1 VPFQFN
7 WEQGVGYQDATR
19 VVMNVQPVVPFMLND
34 DWNLIARWIMPFVS
48 QPRCRPDLSGQPD
61 GQQGHEVRTVPV
73 PDRWR
78 FRLLRRLARDR
89 SGAQDQIDRA
99 HRDVFGI
106 TRANGENIGAGI
118 DGRDDAAFIAKN
130 LVGQLRADLA
140 RFVDMV
146 ELQRRGKHRA
156 AIGGGGQRQHSALL
170 RDDAFGPR
178 GEVDQDADRGVG
190 A

>member
-1 VPFQFN
+1 LLLKFGARAQPSGDATELAKAVSNPVADLVSVPFQFN

-89 SGAQDQIDRA
+89 SGAQDQI
-99 HRDVFGI
+99 
-106 TRANGENIGAGI
+106 
-118 DGRDDAAFIAKN
+118 AFTLI
-130 LVGQLRADLA
+130 L
-140 RFVDMV
+140 
-146 ELQRRGKHRA
+146 
-156 AIGGGGQRQHSALL
+156 
-170 RDDAFGPR
+170 PR
-178 GEVDQDADRGVG
+178 SG
-190 A
+190 